1 MNINR
6 RIHDQFRVN
15 PVYTGVGPTT
25 VETPTSGGTTIIY
38 QTGGGSGLT
47 DEQAA
52 KLAGIEDGAQKNQ
65 NAISKVTISLDG
77 ASLSQ
82 ESTEPQ
88 GAVDFKFVGSDL
100 IIVSLEDGN
109 IKIATKDDVL
119 NTRIDETTEAWVTSK
134 GYTTETWVNTRIN
147 EVISGAPD
155 ALDTLYELAA
165 ALGNDP
171 NFSTTVLN
179 KIGTNTNSIVDL
191 QTMVAAFQEMFEWDK
206 SASPTDKSKWIIKAK
221 SSLYSVAEV
230 SAYGYQD
237 GEAPTGAQYMY
248 ELKDVLFSDLSSGQL
263 IQWNGS
269 KWVNIDKDAVGL
281 NESELASYLTTNN
294 YAKKTDITSKGYATE
309 GWVTSYLV
317 TNSYAKISD
326 ITWVELDDK
335 PSWIGSTKPSYS
347 YSEITGTPTVAW
359 VNVTGRPMWIDVSA
373 KPTYTFAEIREL
385 PTTLEGYGIVD
396 GVNALVKSGAGN
408 AITGLS
414 ISGHTLTYTTGS
426 FIESSM
432 FNDLFEKV
440 NVGTASAPVYAIKA
454 KYHLFSVGEVSAY
467 GFLEEE
473 SPTGAQYMYELKDVT
488 LTDISS
494 GQLLQWNGSVWV
506 NIDKD
511 DVGLNESELAAYL
524 TTNNYAKISD
534 ITWSEVDGKPT
545 WIGSTKPSY
554 AFSEITGKPTTLS
567 GYGIT
572 DAVTLSTVQRIT
584 NSKTFAST
592 QYFDQRSIN
601 FQNATIGGSATG
613 LFWQKNGWG
622 DVKASIGVFTAED
635 GDPSMYM
642 GWGVNPWGTADNFHV
657 SSSEI
662 QYKGNNILH
671 QGNYTSYLDSRYV
684 TSLGV
689 SNDYLTWTKDS
700 STNSLTIPYAGVTAR
715 LRGFYGGGV
724 TTAPGTRNLIYS
736 YNIGSSTSGI
746 FPVVDNANA
755 LITMNTHNGNY
766 FHQLGISSNGN
777 LYHRAFNNTALNTTQ
792 TWVKLLTTGNYTET
806 LDNRYYTESEADSRF
821 VNVTGDNM
829 TGNLNFKNNTYIY
842 FNDNSN
848 FSIGSNGS
856 IGTYLKYNSNT
867 LTVTSNSL
875 RYNNNTVWHAG
886 NDGSGSGL
894 DADLLDGRHRSNLYY
909 GISDFMIEIGNTISI
924 TVAGDVN
931 TYYPVY
937 IYTSGLYDKNVVG
950 YMSIYKNLGSPTA
963 NYPGNHSNGTS
974 SLWVSYEYRSKI
986 WDGNGGY
993 IRTKYMYEGYA
1004 TLISEVST
1012 FSPLPGIVVW
1022 LRGGGTQYY
1031 IAYSNGSPTASI
1043 YYSETNLNN
1052 AEYPVVVAPR
1062 TNLGNRGAAI
1072 GPVMYTNVTGTLYG
1086 NATTATTLQTARSI
1100 NGTNFNGSANIVTSY
1115 WGTTRSFYINS
1126 HNSHAAGAAV
1136 SVNGNGNVT
1145 LLLPNTISCS
1155 DWFRSTGNS
1164 GWYHETYG
1172 GGIWM
1177 TDSTYVK
1184 VYNKDWFRSNRFSA
1198 GNSQDDVY
1206 SIAYNACATSGSN
1219 WCCYSIVRQSNYAL
1233 GIGFTT
1239 GNEIWLGTPNTSR
1252 VAHSMWLR
1260 VGSGQM
1266 NYIGSF
1272 VAQGEV
1278 TAYSDVRLKS
1288 NITDLTFRGKLRP
1301 RAYVKDNKQQ
1311 IGFVAQEVQALYPE
1325 LILETNDESHY
1336 LALNYGNITAV
1347 LSSQINVIDD
1357 EVTVLKKRIKQLEN
1371 KLEEYVNNNK

>member
-65 NAISKVTISLDG
+65 NAISKVTINLDG

-88 GAVDFKFVGSDL
+88 GAVDFKFIGSDL

-179 KIGTNTNSIVDL
+179 KIGTNTNDIVDL

-373 KPTYTFAEIREL
+373 KPTYTFAEIKEL

-396 GVNALVKSGAGN
+396 GINALVKSGAGN

-545 WIGSTKPSY
+545 WIGSTKPTYSY
-554 AFSEITGKPTTLS
+554 SEISNTPTSLKNPYALTIQRHGVSVGSYDGSAAKTLNIAAPAFSEITGKPTTLS

-572 DAVTLSTVQRIT
+572 DGVNAVSVSGSGNAVTSATVSGHSLTLTKGTTFLTSHQSLANYVTLNTAQTIT
-584 NSKTFAST
+584 GKKSFSGDVYVSNVLQVNKQLHVSATLLGTYDAN
-592 QYFDQRSIN
+592 RSEISLVTAGDYPCDLWLGAN
-601 FQNATIGGSATG
+601 GERRYSISARTTSEGRGLILYDGVNGRTIFEYKPSNTYVRFYTATTKGAEIISSIAAGCYLMLTRSGGSAEVG
-613 LFWQKNGWG
+613 VYH
-622 DVKASIGVFTAED
+622 DIGAYLQYHTEGNPCICITA
-635 GDPSMYM
+635 
-642 GWGVNPWGTADNFHV
+642 
-657 SSSEI
+657 
-662 QYKGNNILH
+662 GNINAPKFRLNSTFYNLLH
-671 QGNYTSYLDSRYV
+671 TGNYSRFLDARYRPMNGNWAG
-684 TSLGV
+684 SGV
-689 SNDYLTWTKDS
+689 
-700 STNSLTIPYAGVTAR
+700 
-715 LRGFYGGGV
+715 
-724 TTAPGTRNLIYS
+724 PGTRNF
-736 YNIGSSTSGI
+736 GFVT
-746 FPVVDNANA
+746 DNTQGEVAFLQNGN
-755 LITMNTHNGNY
+755 TMNMV
-766 FHQLGISSNGN
+766 I
-777 LYHRAFNNTALNTTQ
+777 
-792 TWVKLLTTGNYTET
+792 
-806 LDNRYYTESEADSRF
+806 D
-821 VNVTGDNM
+821 GDIYCRDQS
-829 TGNLNFKNNTYIY
+829 YI
-842 FNDNSN
+842 
-848 FSIGSNGS
+848 
-856 IGTYLKYNSNT
+856 
-867 LTVTSNSL
+867 
-875 RYNNNTVWHAG
+875 VWHAG

-894 DADLLDGRHRSNLYY
+894 DADLLDGLNEYAFLRYRIETRSNQENTLWEQIGIKQYNNALPDGLGGAYTYGVVVSLPGVNGRFDFYCSHYSSDGVANNQGLYY
-909 GISDFMIEIGNTISI
+909 R
-924 TVAGDVN
+924 
-931 TYYPVY
+931 
-937 IYTSGLYDKNVVG
+937 SGWGEDKRPWRR
-950 YMSIYKNLGSPTA
+950 L
-963 NYPGNHSNGTS
+963 
-974 SLWVSYEYRSKI
+974 
-986 WDGNGGY
+986 
-993 IRTKYMYEGYA
+993 
-1004 TLISEVST
+1004 
-1012 FSPLPGIVVW
+1012 
-1022 LRGGGTQYY
+1022 
-1031 IAYSNGSPTASI
+1031 
-1043 YYSETNLNN
+1043 
-1052 AEYPVVVAPR
+1052 
-1062 TNLGNRGAAI
+1062 
-1072 GPVMYTNVTGTLYG
+1072 
-1086 NATTATTLQTARSI
+1086 ATTEDNIASATKLQTARTI
-1100 NGTNFNGSANIVTSY
+1100 NGTSFDGTANIVTSY
-1115 WGTTRSFYINS
+1115 WGTTRYFYINS
-1126 HNSHAAGAAV
+1126 HNSHRAGAAV

-1145 LLLPNTISCS
+1145 LLLPDTISCS
-1155 DWFRSTGNS
+1155 NWFRSTGNS
-1164 GWYHETYG
+1164 GWHSETYG

-1177 TDSTYVK
+1177 SDYTYVK
-1184 VYNKDWFRSNRFSA
+1184 VYNKDWFRSSMFSA
-1198 GNSQDDVY
+1198 GNAQDDSY
-1206 SIAYNACATSGSN
+1206 SIAYNATATSGSN
-1219 WCCYSIVRQSNYAL
+1219 WCCYSMVRSGIYAF
-1233 GIGFTT
+1233 GMGFNTS
-1239 GNEIWLGTPNTSR
+1239 NEIWLGVPNTSR
-1252 VAHSMWLR
+1252 VANNMWLR

-1301 RAYVKDNKQQ
+1301 RAYIKDNKQQ

-1371 KLEEYVNNNK
+1371 KLEEYVNSNK